1 FAHEHGIE
9 MFVPPQFSVVKY
21 LKEIERMERAYNTHF
36 NTLWNMVSKAKYPLM
51 KQFFETVASRARH
64 IYKVANRDVEA
75 WLKAVMSPLETQVRE
90 HHIQLRRRLDSVR
103 RIHRASDE
111 LESRILELEQSR
123 EALETQRQGLKQQVG
138 ALDMIIEAPDVLPL
152 DANG

>member
-1 FAHEHGIE
+1 
-9 MFVPPQFSVVKY
+9 M
-21 LKEIERMERAYNTHF
+21 
-36 NTLWNMVSKAKYPLM
+36 
-51 KQFFETVASRARH
+51 
-64 IYKVANRDVEA
+64 
-75 WLKAVMSPLETQVRE
+75 RE

-123 EALETQRQGLKQQVG
+123 EALDTQKQGLKQQVG

-152 DANG
+152 AANG

>member
-1 FAHEHGIE
+1 
-9 MFVPPQFSVVKY
+9 VLKY

-51 KQFFETVASRARH
+51 RQFFETIASRSKH

-90 HHIQLRRRLDSVR
+90 HHIQLRRRLDSIR

-111 LESRILELEQSR
+111 LENRILELEQSR
-123 EALETQRQGLKQQVG
+123 EALEAQLQGLRKEIAAVD
-138 ALDMIIEAPDVLPL
+138 LIIEAPDALPL
-152 DANG
+152 AANG

>member
-1 FAHEHGIE
+1 
-9 MFVPPQFSVVKY
+9 
-21 LKEIERMERAYNTHF
+21 
-36 NTLWNMVSKAKYPLM
+36 
-51 KQFFETVASRARH
+51 
-64 IYKVANRDVEA
+64 VEV

-123 EALETQRQGLKQQVG
+123 EALETQRQGLKQKVS
-138 ALDMIIEAPDVLPL
+138 ALDLIIEAPEALPL
-152 DANG
+152 AANG

>member
-1 FAHEHGIE
+1 
-9 MFVPPQFSVVKY
+9 VLKY

-64 IYKVANRDVEA
+64 IYKVANRDVEG

-90 HHIQLRRRLDSVR
+90 HHVQLRRRLDSIR

-111 LESRILELEQSR
+111 LENRILELEQSR
-123 EALETQRQGLKQQVG
+123 EAFEAQRQGLRQQ
-138 ALDMIIEAPDVLPL
+138 ASAMDMLIEAPEVMPL
-152 DANG
+152 AANG